1 MALNR
6 CEESGEMPVGG
17 SEVLTWDNGLN
28 VGLVTNTTRHTLTC
42 SSCREVSSS
51 RCCIYCGFCNVR
63 FTWLQAGPVYV
74 TCTIPVSPVSTPAC
88 PAELSWRGRTLW
100 WSNNPSWGIPTPET
114 RFTLQFSCVIV
125 SGLTRG
131 QQYETLWCYFI
142 RTVHTTQLF
151 CKNRLWLGLVSDVFQ
166 IPSMLL
172 TAKESNCTGSCN
184 WSVGGHQA

>member
-114 RFTLQFSCVIV
+114 RFTLHFSCVIV

-131 QQYETLWCYFI
+131 QQYEGLWCYFI
-142 RTVHTTQLF
+142 RTVHTNNCSVRTDSDWDLSLMCSKFQA
-151 CKNRLWLGLVSDVFQ
+151 CCWRLKKVTVLARVIGL
-166 IPSMLL
+166 
-172 TAKESNCTGSCN
+172 
-184 WSVGGHQA
+184 